1 MSRRASFSSRSP
13 LNGLKAMQPEKLF
26 REALKKGF
34 VVKANN
40 SCSTDPSTHTRSK
53 HHLLVR
59 NLPGLS
65 TLSSQGRSSTHCGF
79 DYTTSEELG
88 KSPGAMARLGDLGF
102 SLHATEKKE

>member
-1 MSRRASFSSRSP
+1 MNRLGSRLGRDTVRHTVRLQLGELRKHIHTHTHTNTSIHTHTHT
-13 LNGLKAMQPEKLF
+13 K
-26 REALKKGF
+26 
-34 VVKANN
+34 
-40 SCSTDPSTHTRSK
+40 TDPSPHTRSK

-88 KSPGAMARLGDLGF
+88 KSPGAMARLG
-102 SLHATEKKE
+102 